1 MCLLGQFIMSVRQEP
16 SFGPWKGSP
25 FLQQNYPVLTDG
37 NLPMSLFTRI
47 HLRDVHAHIGGPRN
61 IWKMDTELSKARWL
75 AKGNPEEK
83 PHKNDSKCQESETL
97 SLNSLMCLATQTV
110 LFFLLIDTYFTTLH
124 LCGNS
129 FWQSWRARATGHW
142 PLAQG

>member
-1 MCLLGQFIMSVRQEP
+1 
-16 SFGPWKGSP
+16 
-25 FLQQNYPVLTDG
+25 
-37 NLPMSLFTRI
+37 
-47 HLRDVHAHIGGPRN
+47 
-61 IWKMDTELSKARWL
+61 MDTELSKARWL
-75 AKGNPEEK
+75 AKGNPEEE

-129 FWQSWRARATGHW
+129 FWQS
-142 PLAQG
+142 